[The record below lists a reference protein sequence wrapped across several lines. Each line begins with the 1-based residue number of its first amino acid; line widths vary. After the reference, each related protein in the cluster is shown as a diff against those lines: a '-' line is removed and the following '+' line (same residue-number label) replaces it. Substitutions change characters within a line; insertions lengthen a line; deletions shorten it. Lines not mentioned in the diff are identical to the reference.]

1 MQKKE
6 KENLVFKVLY
16 IVYTV
21 RLELICARNIGNQL
35 PTTAYS
41 NLTSH
46 DRLPGLRRVPR
57 VPALL
62 TQLNCLPQALVA
74 GHTYN

>member
-1 MQKKE
+1 MQ
-6 KENLVFKVLY
+6 LAFQLLY
-16 IVYTV
+16 LLYTV
-21 RLELICARNIGNQL
+21 SLGLIRNRNTESQL
-35 PTTAYS
+35 LTAACS

-46 DRLPGLRRVPR
+46 DAPPGLTRVPR

-62 TQLNCLPQALVA
+62 TQLNCLPQASVA